1 MDFILLTLGLI
12 GAGAYY
18 YFVSYSKPQ
27 DDGLHKLPSL
37 SEYLAQHP
45 DCQTEDKESAK
56 CYSCGSDKVIFQPL
70 TGHGDPR
77 YKHICLSC
85 KKTLFKSKAI
95 MS

>member
-1 MDFILLTLGLI
+1 MDFFILLLILI

-18 YFVSYSKPQ
+18 YFVFYSKPQ
-27 DDGLHKLPSL
+27 DNDWHKLPSL
-37 SEYLAQHP
+37 SEYLSKHP
-45 DCQTEDKESAK
+45 ECQTDDHESAK

-70 TGHGDPR
+70 TTHEDPR

-85 KKTLFKSKAI
+85 KKTLFKSTAI